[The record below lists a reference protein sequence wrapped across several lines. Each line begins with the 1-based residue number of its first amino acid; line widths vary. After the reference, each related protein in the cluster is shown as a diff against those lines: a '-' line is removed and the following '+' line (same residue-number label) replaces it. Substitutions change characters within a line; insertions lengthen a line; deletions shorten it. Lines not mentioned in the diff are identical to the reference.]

1 MGLFGMIGK
10 MAGSKVIEKVEDEL
24 TKKQNRE
31 QTKKYCTYIENNI
44 DRVCKLLTDLQVETQ
59 SLISE
64 ILSQKGTKIS
74 FREKGILKK
83 TQEKATKKLQYLYLS
98 RDFFTA
104 LSKNATGIALQ
115 NEELLLVSKF
125 APYFD
130 GVPVLDMDDEDR
142 DDSLWG
148 EIKAIGEE
156 LKSEFVSSNK
166 ISKHLN
172 FEEYLRR
179 YEGKLNEYEMPDI
192 EGAIDSFKNAMAAL
206 NVPATI
212 PPSITETTPIV
223 STQSFEC
230 PNCHAE
236 LGTNS
241 KFCSECGAKIEIKK
255 PTFCTQCGE
264 PIAEG
269 AKFCAHC
276 GTKV

>member
-10 MAGSKVIEKVEDEL
+10 IAGSKAIEKVADEF

-44 DRVCKLLTDLQVETQ
+44 DRVCKSLTDLQIETQ

-83 TQEKATKKLQYLYLS
+83 TQDKATKKLQYLYLS

-115 NEELLLVSKF
+115 NEELQLVSKF
-125 APYFD
+125 APFFD
-130 GVPVLDMDDEDR
+130 GVPILDMDDKDR
-142 DDSLWG
+142 DDSLLG
-148 EIKAIGEE
+148 EFKEIGVE
-156 LKSEFVSSNK
+156 LKSAFVSSNK
-166 ISKHLN
+166 NSKYLI
-172 FEEYLRR
+172 FEEYLCR
-179 YEGKLNEYEMPDI
+179 YEEKMKEYEMPDI
-192 EGAIDSFKNAMAAL
+192 EAAIDSFKDAMAAL
-206 NVPATI
+206 NVSDTMTN
-212 PPSITETTPIV
+212 TETFNRI
-223 STQSFEC
+223 SAEESEC
-230 PNCHAE
+230 PNCHAK
-236 LGTNS
+236 LGANS

-264 PIAEG
+264 PITSG

>member
-10 MAGSKVIEKVEDEL
+10 MAGSKVVEKVEDEL
-24 TKKQNRE
+24 AKKQNRE

-44 DRVCKLLTDLQVETQ
+44 DRVCKLLTDLQVEAQ

-64 ILSQKGTKIS
+64 ILSQKGAKIS

-83 TQEKATKKLQYLYLS
+83 THDKATKKLQYLYLS

-156 LKSEFVSSNK
+156 LKSEFVSSKKN
-166 ISKHLN
+166 SKHLI
-172 FEEYLRR
+172 FEEYLCR
-179 YEGKLNEYEMPDI
+179 YEGKLKEYEMPDI

-206 NVPATI
+206 NVPDTDTI
-212 PPSITETTPIV
+212 TTETVTGVIAEDI
-223 STQSFEC
+223 EC
-230 PNCHAE
+230 PNCHAK
-236 LGTNS
+236 LGANS
-241 KFCSECGAKIEIKK
+241 KFCSECGEKIEIKK
-255 PTFCTQCGE
+255 PAFCTQCGE